1 MKLLRHATE
10 LLLFLSLSAHAVPV
24 LTVNGTSANY
34 TTSKLFVDEIAGD
47 VVPLVIVLNPGEAG
61 TITAAEVFT
70 NLNNR
75 DRANDDVDND
85 GVHDGIQPPSGDL
98 VVAGND
104 IHYYTATALTAQGD
118 GQYAVTLNAMK
129 TGAYRLTARWK
140 VQGDPAWRY
149 YSDLAEGRRDHA
161 ITVSPTDS
169 RDINLYEINTLTI
182 EAKEG
187 AGQFI
192 ERSTFEDLHDA
203 PGAPRTA
210 DGKGFNLDYLTNLG
224 VNWLWFQPVHPAGIA
239 GRETD
244 PATSNPYNPG
254 SPYAVKN
261 FFEINPW
268 MSAAYDG
275 TSDIS
280 SAQNRADAMLSFQN
294 FSAAADAKGV
304 GIMLDAPFNHTS
316 YDVELA
322 QIGVELFQRDGDPTT
337 PTTEIRNYD
346 ARFFSLSGDHC
357 QRASNSNNIAIAPDR
372 NDFGKFV
379 DTYDVFFGRYAALV
393 CTNTPESNDNY
404 LSEEDWFAFDDF
416 SWTNADITQGGVGKN
431 VTKQVWRY
439 FAEYALHW
447 LEKTGYPEGTT
458 HTEANRQLG
467 IDGLRCDFGQGL
479 PPRAWEYISNVAR
492 ERKWNFVMMTE
503 SLDGGAVTYR
513 SNRHFDI
520 LNENIVF
527 PLKDAT
533 TASDYRN
540 IFDQRR
546 SQYAAALVLANS
558 TSHDEENYVDPFV
571 ALTRYAVTNTVQG
584 SPMIFMGQEL
594 GISRTFGF
602 TFYETNFGKQIGHF
616 KKFNSLQ
623 PLWDDTS
630 FANDQLYPAYAAM
643 GLARRNSPA
652 LRSANEFY
660 LSGNGGNDRIHA
672 IAKFESSGNPPS
684 RQDTVLAF
692 ANVDRDATPA
702 DTFVIPGSLADQLGL
717 KPTRTYNSRNIAAF
731 NPASRSDF
739 VWPGGG
745 YTGTEL
751 TTNGVF
757 VSLNKVPTS
766 DGAWATAPYEAQY
779 LRLFDVTP
787 PPAPD
792 TPVPASNFVIG
803 TTASFTWT
811 TSAFTNDDVVESYLV
826 NGTVTAPS
834 NAVRL
839 TGNIGD
845 TLTASVAATTLAG
858 ITGAASPSS
867 AGVKLLSASGD
878 EDGDGQANAAE
889 QTAGTDALSATSLFK
904 ITSFAS
910 AAGETTLTTNS
921 VSGKTYRLWTSV
933 SLKADEW
940 SPLGD
945 PKVGTGGEISFS
957 HMPASGDP
965 KRFYRVGVE

>member
-10 LLLFLSLSAHAVPV
+10 LLLFLSVSALSAPV

-75 DRANDDVDND
+75 DRANDDADND

-98 VVAGND
+98 VMAGND
-104 IHYYTATALTAQGD
+104 IHYYTATALTPQGN
-118 GQYAVTLNAMK
+118 GEFAVTLNAMK

-149 YSDLAEGRRDHA
+149 YSNFSEGRRDHA

-224 VNWLWFQPVHPAGIA
+224 VNWLWFQPVHPAGID
-239 GRETD
+239 GREID

-275 TSDIS
+275 SSNIS
-280 SAQNRADAMLSFQN
+280 SAQNRAAAMVSFQN

-304 GIMLDAPFNHTS
+304 SIMLDAPFNHTS
-316 YDVELA
+316 YDVELSE
-322 QIGVELFQRDGDPTT
+322 IGVELFERDGAPTT

-346 ARFFSLSGDHC
+346 ARFFSQAGNYA
-357 QRASNSNNIAIAPDR
+357 QRASGSGNIAIAPDR

-379 DTYDVFFGRYAALV
+379 DTYDVYFGRYASLV
-393 CTNTPESNDNY
+393 ATTADTSNY
-404 LSEEDWFAFDDF
+404 LNEGDWFAFEDF
-416 SWTNADITQGGVGKN
+416 NWTNADILQNGVGKN

-447 LEKTGYPEGTT
+447 LEKTGYPEGTPA
-458 HTEANRQLG
+458 TEANRGLG

-520 LNENIVF
+520 LNESIVF
-527 PLKDAT
+527 PIRDAVT
-533 TASDYRN
+533 SAGFRG
-540 IFDQRR
+540 IFDERR
-546 SQYAAALVLANS
+546 SQYAGALVLLNS

-584 SPMIFMGQEL
+584 APMIFMGQEL
-594 GISRTFGF
+594 GISYDFGF
-602 TFYETNFGKQIGHF
+602 TFYEINQNKQIGHF
-616 KKFNSLQ
+616 KKV
-623 PLWDDTS
+623 
-630 FANDQLYPAYAAM
+630 QLP
-643 GLARRNSPA
+643 
-652 LRSANEFY
+652 SA
-660 LSGNGGNDRIHA
+660 
-672 IAKFESSGNPPS
+672 
-684 RQDTVLAF
+684 
-692 ANVDRDATPA
+692 
-702 DTFVIPGSLADQLGL
+702 
-717 KPTRTYNSRNIAAF
+717 
-731 NPASRSDF
+731 
-739 VWPGGG
+739 
-745 YTGTEL
+745 
-751 TTNGVF
+751 
-757 VSLNKVPTS
+757 
-766 DGAWATAPYEAQY
+766 
-779 LRLFDVTP
+779 
-787 PPAPD
+787 
-792 TPVPASNFVIG
+792 
-803 TTASFTWT
+803 
-811 TSAFTNDDVVESYLV
+811 
-826 NGTVTAPS
+826 
-834 NAVRL
+834 
-839 TGNIGD
+839 
-845 TLTASVAATTLAG
+845 
-858 ITGAASPSS
+858 
-867 AGVKLLSASGD
+867 
-878 EDGDGQANAAE
+878 
-889 QTAGTDALSATSLFK
+889 
-904 ITSFAS
+904 
-910 AAGETTLTTNS
+910 
-921 VSGKTYRLWTSV
+921 
-933 SLKADEW
+933 
-940 SPLGD
+940 PLG
-945 PKVGTGGEISFS
+945 
-957 HMPASGDP
+957 
-965 KRFYRVGVE
+965 

>member
-1 MKLLRHATE
+1 MTFTKSIAAI
-10 LLLFLSLSAHAVPV
+10 LFALPSLYAAPT
-24 LTVNGTSANY
+24 LTVNGVGANY

-47 VVPLVIVLNPGEAG
+47 VVPLVIVLNPDEAG

-75 DRANDDVDND
+75 DRANGDADND
-85 GVHDGIQPPSGDL
+85 GVHDGIQPPSGD
-98 VVAGND
+98 VVIAGND
-104 IHYYTATALTAQGD
+104 IHYYTATALTSQAG
-118 GQYAVTLNAMK
+118 GTYTITLNAMK

-140 VQGDPAWRY
+140 VLGDDNWRY
-149 YSDLAEGRRDHA
+149 YSNLAEGRRDHA
-161 ITVSPTDS
+161 VTVSPKDA

-182 EAKEG
+182 EAREG

-224 VNWLWFQPVHPAGIA
+224 VNWLWFQPVHPAAID

-244 PATSNPYNPG
+244 PATNELYKPG

-275 TSDIS
+275 ISDIS
-280 SAQNRADAMLSFQN
+280 SAQNRAAAMLSFQN

-316 YDVELA
+316 YDVELSE
-322 QIGVELFQRDGDPTT
+322 IGVELFQRDGDPAT

-346 ARFFSLSGDHC
+346 ARFFSQADNYA
-357 QRASNSNNIAIAPDR
+357 QRASNSGNIAIAPDR

-379 DTYDVFFGRYAALV
+379 DTYDVYFGRYASLV
-393 CTNTPESNDNY
+393 ATTSDTTDY
-404 LSEEDWFAFDDF
+404 LNEGDWFAFDDF
-416 SWTNADITQGGVGKN
+416 NWTNPDIFQGGVGKN
-431 VTKQVWRY
+431 ITKQVWRY

-447 LEKTGYPEGTT
+447 LEKTGYPEGTP

-527 PLKDAT
+527 PLKDAS
-533 TASDYRN
+533 TAGDYRN

-546 SQYAAALVLANS
+546 SQYAGALVLANS

-584 SPMIFMGQEL
+584 APMVFMGQEQ

-630 FANDQLYPAYAAM
+630 FANDRLYPAYAAM

-660 LSGNGGNDRIHA
+660 IPGNGGNDRIHA
-672 IAKFESSGNPPS
+672 IAKYESPGNPPS
-684 RQDTVLAF
+684 RQDAVLAF

-702 DTFVIPGSLADQLGL
+702 DTFMIPASLATSLGI

-731 NPASRSDF
+731 DPASRVNF

-745 YTGTEL
+745 YTGEQL
-751 TTNGVF
+751 TTNGIF
-757 VSLNKVPTS
+757 VSLNKVPTNN
-766 DGAWATAPYEAQY
+766 GEWTTAPYEAQY
-779 LRLFDVTP
+779 LKLFDVTP

-792 TPVPASNFVIG
+792 TPVPTSNFVVG
-803 TTASFTWT
+803 TTASFTWST
-811 TSAFTNDDVVESYLV
+811 GNFTNDDVVESYLV
-826 NGTVTAPS
+826 NGTITAPANS
-834 NAVRL
+834 VSL

-845 TLTASVAATTLAG
+845 TLTASVSATTTAG
-858 ITGAASPSS
+858 VTGPASAASS
-867 AGVKLLSASGD
+867 GVKLLSASGD
-878 EDGDGQANAAE
+878 EDGDGQSNANE
-889 QTAGTDALSATSLFK
+889 LTAGTDALSATSVFK

-910 AAGETTLTTNS
+910 STGETTLSTNS
-921 VSGKTYRLWTSV
+921 VSGKTYRLWTSTTLE
-933 SLKADEW
+933 SGDW

-945 PKVGTGGEISFS
+945 PKSGTGGEISFS
-957 HMPASGDP
+957 HTTTPGDT

>member
-1 MKLLRHATE
+1 MTWKQTLAAFCLT
-10 LLLFLSLSAHAVPV
+10 LSPLFAAPTLS
-24 LTVNGTSANY
+24 VNGVSANY

-47 VVPLVIVLNPGEAG
+47 SVPLAIVLNPDEAG
-61 TITAAEVFT
+61 IITAAEVFS

-75 DRANDDVDND
+75 DRANDDVDSD
-85 GVHDGIQPPSGDL
+85 GIHDGIQPPSGDL
-98 VVAGND
+98 VVAGTD
-104 IHYYTATALTAQGD
+104 IHYYTALALTSESG
-118 GQYAVTLNAMK
+118 GTYTTTLNATK

-140 VQGDPAWRY
+140 VQGDDNWIY
-149 YSDLAEGRRDHA
+149 YSNLAEGRRDHA
-161 ITVSPTDS
+161 VTVSPKDA
-169 RDINLYEINTLTI
+169 RDISVYEINTLTI

-187 AGQFI
+187 VGQFI
-192 ERSTFEDLHDA
+192 ERSTFEDLYDA
-203 PGAPRTA
+203 PDAPRTA
-210 DGKGFNLDYLTNLG
+210 DGKGFNLDYLNDLG
-224 VNWLWFQPVHPAGIA
+224 VNWLWFQPVHPAGID

-244 PATSNPYNPG
+244 PATSQLYNPG

-268 MSAAYDG
+268 MSALYDG

-280 SAQNRADAMLSFQN
+280 SAQNRAAAMISFQK
-294 FSAAADAKGV
+294 FAAAADDEGIS
-304 GIMLDAPFNHTS
+304 IMLDAPFNHTS
-316 YDVELA
+316 YDVEFA
-322 QIGVELFQRDGDPTT
+322 EIGVELFQRDGDPAT
-337 PTTEIRNYD
+337 PSTEIRNYD

-357 QRASNSNNIAIAPDR
+357 QRASNSTNIAIAPDR

-416 SWTNADITQGGVGKN
+416 SWKNPDITQGGVGKN

-447 LEKTGYPEGTT
+447 LEKTDYPEGTP

-533 TASDYRN
+533 TAGDYRN

-546 SQYAAALVLANS
+546 SQYAGALVLANS
-558 TSHDEENYVDPFV
+558 TSHDEENYTDPFV

-584 SPMIFMGQEL
+584 SPMVFMGQEL

-623 PLWDDTS
+623 SLWDDTN

-672 IAKFESSGNPPS
+672 IAKYDSPGNPPS
-684 RQDTVLAF
+684 RQDAVIAF

-702 DTFVIPGSLADQLGL
+702 DTFVIPASLATDLGI

-731 NPASRSDF
+731 NPASRTNF
-739 VWPGGG
+739 VWPNGG
-745 YTGTEL
+745 YTGAEL
-751 TTNGVF
+751 TSTGVF
-757 VSLNKVPTS
+757 VSLNKVPTA
-766 DGAWATAPYEAQY
+766 DGEWATAPYEAQY
-779 LRLFDVTP
+779 LKLFDVTP

-792 TPVPASNFVIG
+792 TPVPASGFVIG

-811 TSAFTNDDVVESYLV
+811 TSSYTNDDVVGSYLV
-826 NGTVTAPS
+826 NGTATSPS
-834 NAVRL
+834 NATTL

-845 TLTASVAATTLAG
+845 TLTASVAATTIAG
-858 ITGAASPSS
+858 VTGSASPAS
-867 AGVKLLSASGD
+867 AGVKLLSAGGD
-878 EDGDGQANAAE
+878 EDSDGQTNASE
-889 QTAGTDALSATSLFK
+889 VTAGTDALSATSVFK
-904 ITSFAS
+904 ITSFGNT
-910 AAGETTLTTNS
+910 AGETILSTNS
-921 VSGKTYRLWTSV
+921 VSGKTYRLWTSI
-933 SLKADEW
+933 SLKSDEW
-940 SPLGD
+940 FPLGN
-945 PKVGTGGEISFS
+945 PKSGTGGAISFS
-957 HMPASGDP
+957 HTPAPGDP